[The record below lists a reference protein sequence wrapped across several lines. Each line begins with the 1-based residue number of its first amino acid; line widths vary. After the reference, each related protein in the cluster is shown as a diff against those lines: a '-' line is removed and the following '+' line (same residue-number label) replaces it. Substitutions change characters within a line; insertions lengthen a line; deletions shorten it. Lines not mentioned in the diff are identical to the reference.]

1 MGLGFD
7 KNPNSLTGYGD
18 EGSYGTRK
26 AEGATV
32 AVTKGELNF
41 ILNLQ
46 KQPV

>member
-32 AVTKGELNF
+32 AVTKGVTEHERRRALRSG
-41 ILNLQ
+41 
-46 KQPV
+46 